1 MSKSV
6 ELTRAEWALMQCLW
20 QQGRAS
26 ATELQKLL
34 TDEQGWAYSTVKTML
49 DRMVDKGFVTAE
61 RVGNVYEYTPR
72 LRRQSAVG
80 RVVDDVFDRVLEG
93 SLSPLVSRLI
103 ENRRLSASDVAQ
115 LRAMLDSY
123 EEPLDEPSE

>member
-1 MSKSV
+1 MTKSV

-20 QQGRAS
+20 QRRRAS

-34 TDEQGWAYSTVKTML
+34 LEEQGWAYSTVKTML
-49 DRMVDKGFVTAE
+49 DRMVDKGFVSTE
-61 RVGNVYEYTPR
+61 RNGNVYEYAPR
-72 LRRQSAVG
+72 LRRQSAVS

-103 ENRRLSASDVAQ
+103 ENRRLSASDVAE
-115 LRAMLDSY
+115 LRAMLDRY
-123 EEPLDEPSE
+123 DEPSE

>member
-1 MSKSV
+1 MTKSV

-20 QQGRAS
+20 QRGSAS

-34 TDEQGWAYSTVKTML
+34 VEEQGWAYSTVKTML
-49 DRMVDKGFVTAE
+49 DRMVDKGFLTTE
-61 RVGNVYEYTPR
+61 RNGNVYEYTPR
-72 LRRQSAVG
+72 LRRQSAVS

-103 ENRRLSASDVAQ
+103 ENRRLSASDVAE
-115 LRAMLDSY
+115 LRAMLDRY
-123 EEPLDEPSE
+123 DEPPE

>member
-1 MSKSV
+1 MSKSM
-6 ELTRAEWALMQCLW
+6 ELTRAEWSLMQCLW
-20 QQGRAS
+20 HRKRAS

-34 TDEQGWAYSTVKTML
+34 AEQQGWAYSTVKTML
-49 DRMVDKGFVTAE
+49 DRMVDKGFVTSE
-61 RVGNVYEYTPR
+61 RVGNAYEYTPC
-72 LRRQSAVG
+72 LRRQSAIG

-103 ENRRLSASDVAQ
+103 ESRRLSASDVAQ

-123 EEPLDEPSE
+123 DEPSEERSE